1 MSGCISGM
9 ASRFGV
15 LALGLAVFMTG
26 CGNGAEETEVVRPAM
41 VERPLPGGHAI
52 SAFPGDV
59 RARQESTL
67 SFRVGG
73 RIAVRHVDAGAQVK
87 KGAVLAELDPQDL
100 ALQVQATRAQLRSA
114 EANLALAKAER
125 DRYATLLERQLV
137 AQAAF
142 DAQDNAY
149 KAAAAQVDQARAQ
162 LDVTRNQAGY
172 ARLLAPADGVIATRL
187 AEAGQ
192 NVAAGQTI
200 FTLAA
205 DGEREIAISL
215 PEQRIGEFSVGQAV
229 VVELWS
235 RPGERVPGTI
245 RELSP
250 GADPLS
256 RTYAARVA
264 FDAVANDA
272 ELGQSARVYIGAAN
286 GTALSVPLAAV
297 TADAGQAYVGVVD
310 PATQA
315 LRRAPVQ
322 TGPYGEDRVPILSG
336 IGETDWI
343 IVAGAHLLREG
354 QKVKPVDRDNR
365 IIALAATP

>member
-1 MSGCISGM
+1 M
-9 ASRFGV
+9 AGIALRGGLLGVGLSLV
-15 LALGLAVFMTG
+15 LAG
-26 CGNGAEETEVVRPAM
+26 CGGNTEEVEIIRPAL
-41 VERPLPGGHAI
+41 VERPLPGGQEI
-52 SAFPGDV
+52 LAFPGDV

-67 SFRVGG
+67 SFRVAG
-73 RIAVRHVDAGAQVK
+73 RIATRHVDAGAQVRE
-87 KGAVLAELDPQDL
+87 GTVLAELDPQDL
-100 ALQVQATRAQLRSA
+100 GLQVQSTRALVRSA

-125 DRYATLLERQLV
+125 DRYRALLDRKLV
-137 AQAAF
+137 AQAAY
-142 DAQDNAY
+142 DAQDNAW
-149 KAAAAQVDQARAQ
+149 KAASAQAEQARAQ

-192 NVAAGQTI
+192 NVAAGQAI

-215 PEQRIGEFSVGQAV
+215 PEHHIREFSVGQNV
-229 VVELWS
+229 LVELWS

-264 FDAVANDA
+264 FDAVANHA
-272 ELGQSARVYIGAAN
+272 ELGQSARVYIGAA
-286 GTALSVPLAAV
+286 GEAALSVPLAAV
-297 TADAGQAYVGVVD
+297 TADAGTSYVWVVD
-310 PATQA
+310 PATSV

-322 TGPYGEDRVPILSG
+322 AGPYGEERVPILSG
-336 IGETDWI
+336 LTAQDWI
-343 IVAGAHLLREG
+343 VVAGAHLVREG
-354 QKVKPVDRDNR
+354 QKVKPIDRDNR
-365 IIALAATP
+365 ALSLASAP